1 MIKGALLFV
10 LFSATCARL
19 SCILSFR
26 VHVKPSIVSY
36 RIVMS
41 SSCIVIEIGKGSAW
55 MCDIEVEAI
64 SNQQAPSSIL
74 TYLLTYELRLLG
86 RHLDL

>member
-1 MIKGALLFV
+1 
-10 LFSATCARL
+10 
-19 SCILSFR
+19 
-26 VHVKPSIVSY
+26 
-36 RIVMS
+36 MS
-41 SSCIVIEIGKGSAW
+41 SSCNVIEIGKGSAW